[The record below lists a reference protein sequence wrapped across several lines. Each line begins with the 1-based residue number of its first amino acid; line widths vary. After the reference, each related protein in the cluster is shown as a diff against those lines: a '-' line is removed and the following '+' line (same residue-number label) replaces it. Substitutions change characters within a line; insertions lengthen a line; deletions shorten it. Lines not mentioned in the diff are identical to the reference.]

1 MRTLVVGPHPD
12 DELLGC
18 GGLLLRRLAEGHEVA
33 WILVTSMI
41 DASANRIEAR
51 DLEIEAVRDGLGIRP
66 ESLIRCGFPTT
77 RLDAIPM
84 AELVNALSQAIVRLE
99 PTEVLVPHSRDAHS
113 DHRVTFDATMA
124 ATKWFR
130 QPNIRRILAYETLSE
145 TEFGS
150 GPAFRPRYFADI
162 SPWLDKKIEL
172 LKIYASELGEFPFPR
187 SEETVRSLAA
197 VRGSAAGFNAAE
209 AFDIIRWNEALETES

>member
-33 WILVTSMI
+33 WILVTSMTS
-41 DASANRIEAR
+41 ASPNRIEAR

-66 ESLIRCGFPTT
+66 DNLIQCGFPTT

-84 AELVNALSQAIVRLE
+84 AELVDALAQAIVRLE
-99 PTEVLVPHSRDAHS
+99 PSEVLVPHPHDAHS
-113 DHRVTFDATMA
+113 DHRVTFDATIA

-130 QPNIRRILAYETLSE
+130 QPSIRRILAYETLSE
-145 TEFGS
+145 TEVAT
-150 GPAFRPRYFADI
+150 GPEFRPRYFADI
-162 SPWLDKKIEL
+162 SPWLDKKVDL

-187 SEETVRSLAA
+187 SEEAVRSLAA
-197 VRGSAAGFNAAE
+197 VRGLAAGFNAAE
-209 AFDIIRWNEALETES
+209 AFDIIRWSEALEIES